1 MKARDVIAQL
11 LACLPQETDR
21 FTDTIP
27 MSAAAH
33 VEPTL
38 TISTVGAHGLVAG
51 NLFHLVGVHS
61 PIPVSSFTRSG
72 TTGTIVFSRAH
83 DRTLESFRPT
93 LEITGA
99 NEASFNGIKTI
110 VGVPNRTTIE
120 VAMTNS
126 GPTSATGTI
135 FGRDVDSI
143 ARSYSRMYAVDSVI
157 DADTLTAETTIVGAS
172 GPDITQAELRVRPRV
187 SGAVDLDRA
196 IEAYTKQGAGKFWA
210 FVVLGDVQ
218 ASRGQEHRSEGVDRQ
233 ACDQS
238 YRQQV
243 VVPFSVV
250 VIAPAKDDI
259 AARRV
264 RDEMVDLWRP
274 LCRCLLGKQFESALG
289 FTPGGAVNFKGHGPL
304 EYEKSFY
311 AHGFAFEATEVLGFD
326 DTIGYSESVA
336 FRDIDYT
343 IIPDLDADQGAGSMS
358 GTIDLDEEP

>member
-11 LACLPQETDR
+11 LACLPQETSK

-27 MSAAAH
+27 MSAASH
-33 VEPTL
+33 SEPTL
-38 TISTVGAHGLVAG
+38 TISTVGAHSLAVG

-61 PIPVSSFTRSG
+61 PIPVSSFGRSG
-72 TTGTIVFSRAH
+72 TIGTIVFSRAH

-93 LEITGA
+93 VEISGA
-99 NEASFNGIKTI
+99 NEASFNGVKTI

-120 VAMTNS
+120 VLMTNS
-126 GPTSATGTI
+126 GPTAATGAI
-135 FGRDVDSI
+135 VGRDVDSV
-143 ARSYSRMYAVDSVI
+143 ARSYGRMYAVASVV
-157 DADTLTAETTIVGAS
+157 DADTITATTSITGAS
-172 GPDITQAELRVRPRV
+172 APDISQAELRVKPRI

-196 IEAYTKQGAGKFWA
+196 VEAYTKQGSGKFWA
-210 FVVLGDVQ
+210 FVILGDAQ
-218 ASRGQEHRSEGVDRQ
+218 ASRGQEHRSDGVDRQ
-233 ACDQS
+233 ICDQS
-238 YRQQV
+238 FRQQV

-274 LCRCLLGKQFESALG
+274 LCRCLLGKQFDTSLG
-289 FTPGGAVNFKGHGPL
+289 VTPGGAVNFKGHGPL
-304 EYEKSFY
+304 GYEKSFY
-311 AHGFAFEATEVLGFD
+311 VHGFAFECAEVLGFD